1 MRVNGST
8 IPYSKRNL
16 GTAFY
21 EGRFV
26 QRSDTKIT
34 LSVGNVGEYLEGEYG
49 IAQGGESDGLAWLPR
64 PEVRDSANN
73 VVIPG
78 DKVLVTFI
86 EGSSRRP
93 VVLSGVRYSENPTL
107 PRNYQ
112 EMRYAGHNIN
122 RVAMQRKIYDASGN
136 VVGVVQCDVGTAGEP
151 SVILGAN
158 GSVTINVGAKLDEP
172 TTVLS
177 LDEDSA
183 DVTTTTANVVADTT
197 NLIGNTYSKASQ
209 SSPTSPVL
217 VDGIASGFQAS
228 LAASLTEI
236 TTLIA
241 GFGMVAPYT
250 TGTLI
255 PALSAGTWSSSQLEA
270 Q

>member
-16 GTAFY
+16 GATFY

-34 LSVGNVGEYLEGEYG
+34 LSVGNVGEYLEGEYS
-49 IAQGGESDGLAWLPR
+49 IAQGGESDGVAWLPR

-158 GSVTINVGAKLDEP
+158 GSVTINVGAKLDDP
-172 TTVLS
+172 TTVLG

-183 DVTTTTANVVADTT
+183 NVATTTANVVADTT
-197 NLIGNTYSKASQ
+197 NLIGKTYSKSTTT
-209 SSPTSPVL
+209 SPTSPVL
-217 VDGIASGFQAS
+217 LDGLASGFQAS
-228 LAASLTEI
+228 LATSLAEI
-236 TTLIA
+236 AALLA
-241 GFGMVAPYT
+241 VFGLPATYT
-250 TGTLI
+250 TGTLA
-255 PALSAGTWSSSQLEA
+255 PQLSASAWSSSQLEA
-270 Q
+270 E